1 MANVTGLRVLYYL
14 CSHVGYCN
22 TRWRGS
28 LVSRQHKNNIPISGT
43 TLKPIAKHQK
53 WKRIYGKGQLSW
65 YKYLCRFKAKQNKNT
80 TAWGLKT
87 KEHQLGDQKGKTKE
101 LQLGDSQKGKSKELQ
116 PQKYRAKQKNKSLVN
131 QKEKQ
136 TNNSS
141 EIRTEKQTKRR
152 LAQRLKKRK
161 KVNKLGS
168 SVIC

>member
-1 MANVTGLRVLYYL
+1 M
-14 CSHVGYCN
+14 
-22 TRWRGS
+22 
-28 LVSRQHKNNIPISGT
+28 GT

-53 WKRIYGKGQLSW
+53 WKRIYGKGQVSW
-65 YKYLCRFKAKQNKNT
+65 YKHLFRFKAKQSKKT

-87 KEHQLGDQKGKTKE
+87 KEHQLGDQKGKT
-101 LQLGDSQKGKSKELQ
+101 KELQ

-161 KVNKLGS
+161 KINKLGS